1 IQNLHIN
8 PVRSLIHQIRSI
20 TYGIP
25 AKHPLLIL
33 NPINA
38 EFLSE
43 GDRSAIALA
52 FFLTKLG
59 YAIQASFST
68 ATRPTL
74 VLDDPV
80 TSFDSYRRDATIE
93 MIRDLFFNDSILQAI
108 VLSHDA
114 HILNDLLISVNKKQE
129 NDDIK
134 TVTTAEFEIK
144 I

>member
-1 IQNLHIN
+1 KFA
-8 PVRSLIHQIRSI
+8 RSEIHQIRTI
-20 TYGIP
+20 TYDIP
-25 AKHPLLIL
+25 AKHPLPIL

-52 FFLTKLG
+52 FFLMKLDYVIEG
-59 YAIQASFST
+59 LFST

-74 VLDDPV
+74 VFDDPI
-80 TSFDSYRRDATIE
+80 TSFDSHRRDATIE
-93 MIRDLFFNDSILQAI
+93 IIRDLSFNDSILQAI

-129 NDDIK
+129 SDDIK